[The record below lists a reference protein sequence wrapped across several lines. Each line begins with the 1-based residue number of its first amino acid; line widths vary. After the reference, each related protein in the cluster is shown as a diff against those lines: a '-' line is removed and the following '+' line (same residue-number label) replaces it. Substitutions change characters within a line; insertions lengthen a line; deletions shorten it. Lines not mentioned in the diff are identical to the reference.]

1 MQAVAR
7 ALAPSP
13 EQFTRTAVAR
23 QAWPIILA
31 NAAEPSLGLVDTAVI
46 GHYGSATE
54 LGALALGALRFNFV
68 YWSFGFLRMGTTGFV
83 AQAAGAGDEAEVR
96 ASLARALLLAALLGV
111 ALWILQWPITALYF
125 GLMDGSDAVE
135 SVAGEYFHARIWGAP
150 AALALFACS
159 GLLIGLGRSRELL
172 LVQLLLN
179 GLNAALDVWFAG
191 VLGMGARGIGLGT
204 AIAEWSTLVVAL
216 WVVWRVLRARP
227 AEQAPFIDWSRIS
240 DIARIREAL
249 SANGDILVRT
259 LCLLLAFGWFANAG
273 ARFGD
278 VTLAA
283 NHILLQLVSFS
294 AFFLDGF
301 AFVAE
306 ARVGAAWGAR
316 SRAAFQRAVRL
327 TGELAAGTA
336 IVLSLLV
343 LLLGE
348 AAVAALTTLPAVREV
363 AAAHLPWTALYV
375 LLSVA
380 AFQLDGIFI
389 GTTRTREMRN
399 ASVAS
404 FLVFLLCAWPLVAA
418 WGNHGLWLAFVVF
431 VVARALALLPYYRRL
446 QAHRF
451 AAV

>member
-1 MQAVAR
+1 MAGSTEPLTRAAV
-7 ALAPSP
+7 
-13 EQFTRTAVAR
+13 VR

-31 NAAEPSLGLVDTAVI
+31 NAAVPAVGLVDTAVI

-54 LGALALGALRFNFV
+54 LGALALGALLFNFV

-83 AQAAGAGDEAEVR
+83 AQAVGAGDEPEVR
-96 ASLARALLLAALLGV
+96 ATLARGVLLSVGLGV
-111 ALWILQWPITALYF
+111 ALMLLQWPVTALYF

-135 SVAGEYFHARIWGAP
+135 SVAGEYFRARIWGAP

-172 LVQLLLN
+172 FVQLLLN
-179 GLNAALDVWFAG
+179 GLNAGLDVWFAG
-191 VLGMGARGIGLGT
+191 ALGMGARGIGLGT
-204 AIAEWSTLVVAL
+204 AIAECLTCVVAII
-216 WVVWRVLRARP
+216 VVLRVLRARHRDH
-227 AEQAPFIDWSRIS
+227 APFLQW
-240 DIARIREAL
+240 ARIADMDRVRQAL
-249 SANGDILVRT
+249 AANGDILVRT

-306 ARVGAAWGAR
+306 AQVGAAWGAR
-316 SRAAFQRAVRL
+316 DGRRFRRAVRL
-327 TGELAAGTA
+327 TSELAAGTA
-336 IVLSLLV
+336 LV
-343 LLLGE
+343 LAALIALLGN

-363 AAAHLPWTALYV
+363 AAAHLPWSALYV

-380 AFQLDGIFI
+380 AFQLDGVFI

-399 ASVAS
+399 ASLAS
-404 FLVFLLCAWPLVAA
+404 LAVFLMCAWPLAA
-418 WGNHGLWLAFVVF
+418 RFGNHGLWAAFVVF
-431 VVARALALLPYYRRL
+431 VVARALALLPCYRRMP
-446 QAHRF
+446 QAL
-451 AAV
+451 A